1 MWTEILI
8 GLSLMFVIEG
18 FVLAIGPKTCKRAM
32 REIIHMPVNVLRMT
46 GIASMLL
53 GLVMLLIVK

>member
-8 GLSLMFVIEG
+8 GLSLMFVVEG
-18 FVLAIGPKTCKRAM
+18 VVLALGPEMTRKAM
-32 REIIHMPVNVLRMT
+32 REIAQLPNSVIRYS

-53 GLVMLLIVK
+53 GLMLLLAIK